1 MPQDHQRT
9 EPYSLWA
16 HVESK
21 RCFPESAIKG
31 WGQQAKEKEQKAKI
45 EEAYEAT
52 VREAAR
58 KTPQRRERT
67 DDAPPTLGPAP
78 PPPMRDAQ
86 IVEPRRGERL
96 ETITSFQVKQ
106 VPKPRDKSRVVQVKG
121 DDRSK
126 KGPAA
131 PHLDDEAGVGDVG
144 ERANPST
151 LKSRSRTPPKGR
163 SSGQRIWKCSA
174 EGSN

>member
-1 MPQDHQRT
+1 MPQDHQRDRT
-9 EPYSLWA
+9 L
-16 HVESK
+16 
-21 RCFPESAIKG
+21 FPLGSRGE
-31 WGQQAKEKEQKAKI
+31 QALFSRECHQRLGTASQKEQKAKI

-52 VREAAR
+52 VREAVR

-67 DDAPPTLGPAP
+67 DDPPTLGPAP

-96 ETITSFQVKQ
+96 ETITSFEVKQ

-121 DDRSK
+121 DDGSK
-126 KGPAA
+126 KGSAA

-144 ERANPST
+144 ERTNPST
-151 LKSRSRTPPKGR
+151 LKSGSRTPPKGR